1 MTGLAFS
8 GGAAFG
14 AYQAG
19 VWLELQSSGWM
30 PDVVSGISIGGV
42 NAFLA
47 AHGVTAEEMV
57 EVWAEWPAELLP
69 GRERTSGPPW
79 AAQTPMFVAWVE
91 RVVERFGRRPL
102 VSRLRLVALEASS
115 WRRVVFENEQVG
127 REQILAACALP
138 GVLPPVRI
146 EGRRLIDSGVLRY
159 EPIRECLEVG
169 ADDVIAVDLL
179 EKHPFPP
186 ARWVRKSILA
196 TLDWMRGEHSEPT
209 RDELEGVALLK
220 IGHPQ
225 LLGTVR
231 DSFRW
236 NRESVDRLI
245 EVGRQDAR
253 ERLSRQ
259 AKTAAAMHS
268 SQPEPVN
275 AAPQ

>member
-19 VWLELQSSGWM
+19 VWLELQALGWKA
-30 PDVVSGISIGGV
+30 DIVSGISIGGV
-42 NAFLA
+42 NAYLA

-79 AAQTPMFVAWVE
+79 AAQTPMFLAWVD
-91 RVVERFGRRPL
+91 RIVERFGPRPL
-102 VSRLRLVALEASS
+102 VSRLRLVAIEAAS
-115 WRRVVFENEQVG
+115 WRRVVFEDEHAGHDQL
-127 REQILAACALP
+127 LAACALP
-138 GVLPPVRI
+138 GVLPPVKI
-146 EGRRLIDSGVLRY
+146 DGRRLIDSGVLRY

-169 ADDVIAVDLL
+169 ADELIAVDLL

-196 TLDWMRGEHSEPT
+196 TLDWMRGERSEPGPA
-209 RDELEGVALLK
+209 ELAGVQLLK

-231 DSFRW
+231 ESFRW
-236 NRESVDRLI
+236 SRETADRLI
-245 EVGRQDAR
+245 AAGRQDAR

-259 AKTAAAMHS
+259 AKKAAPMHN